1 MQQQANRQWGTWDP
15 SKVGFPPS
23 NVVQLHQE
31 PAQLRIV
38 IDFDV
43 PGHLADSSAVWA
55 ALEQAKQ
62 LATAAVQSA
71 CIERL
76 QGLGVKYIGASVE
89 RD

>member
-1 MQQQANRQWGTWDP
+1 MYGKYEAT
-15 SKVGFPPS
+15 
-23 NVVQLHQE
+23 NVVKMHQE

-43 PGHLADSSAVWA
+43 PGHLADSSEVLA

-71 CIERL
+71 CTERL